1 LNTLTTSSSSYTSSS
16 RYCNVDVHDTTLLSL
31 PTTPAIST
39 TTRQL
44 STEIIRSINRNP
56 NPNYHDYF
64 PPISITTTKT
74 NNETENHSS
83 SSDGDGGA
91 VALKSFLRGTTRTS
105 NINSSNSST
114 TDSIAPLELYHAMTN
129 LQHQVVDH
137 YLDNVHLDITKLNID
152 NSTNINL
159 SRNGNNEDKDHTTT
173 IITNQHINH
182 TSIMSNKGLSN
193 VHHTSINEDDIRD
206 DDINLMRQRLKDELD
221 SVSSIKDRYSKL
233 RYAITLKAFNTQRS
247 IHHHHRHRHNK
258 HEVISDAQL
267 ISMFHFLIH
276 NDTLLSYDVLKYYY
290 ATRCK
295 ANGRLVQL
303 DMYQRVIHRLRPIE
317 MLNDRT
323 KHKSSSKG
331 PKWIK
336 PKKVIALALDIAQH
350 IQDEYSTGTKQV
362 YQYILLPELVLA
374 IMENSNVELK
384 LCAIPIMEYI
394 LQHNFPVLN
403 PDLYEYMLSRVRT
416 HTPWPHEL
424 VVRGYGSSR
433 ALMQQQQQ
441 QHQQQRQQQRLQ
453 EEDTTF
459 PYHKVLQMLVSSG
472 HVPKAETVANVLN
485 CYLPFHDTHATSEV
499 LSVIQQL
506 HLNSVESSSS
516 SSSSSSSLLEDY
528 RIDMGT
534 LEAISMA
541 SARKNVNLVLQV
553 WDMVEQFGYTPT
565 ASMFEDV
572 IVSFAATRQD
582 DNMYSALADMER
594 AGYEPSPL
602 LLKYIAMNV
611 SRTDKKIHYS
621 HKLLT
626 WHRNVHLHSKHGMS
640 ALLAAYGMKRDINN
654 AFLVFEE
661 FAALHLQP
669 DSNTFTFLMEAL
681 YIDTKVRFPFN
692 SEQRPQISTQDVCD
706 VVSAIQ
712 IILDAMDSAKVHKT
726 KAFYYEHIRVLY
738 CLGLLEDGKVVL
750 EEAIATGTHV
760 PMQTLFML
768 ATRFAYFGDF
778 TNAQAVAGLSNAAG
792 CGDFNRLKNR
802 IKNIESSFNG

>member
-1 LNTLTTSSSSYTSSS
+1 M
-16 RYCNVDVHDTTLLSL
+16 
-31 PTTPAIST
+31 
-39 TTRQL
+39 
-44 STEIIRSINRNP
+44 SIP
-56 NPNYHDYF
+56 
-64 PPISITTTKT
+64 TTTKT
-74 NNETENHSS
+74 NTNNETEDHSS
-83 SSDGDGGA
+83 SSDGA
-91 VALKSFLRGTTRTS
+91 VALKSFLRGTRTNNS
-105 NINSSNSST
+105 NSNSS
-114 TDSIAPLELYHAMTN
+114 TDSIAPLELYHAMTM
-129 LQHQVVDH
+129 LQHQVVDQ
-137 YLDNVHLDITKLNID
+137 YLDNVHLDITKLNIVFD
-152 NSTNINL
+152 NNTNINL
-159 SRNGNNEDKDHTTT
+159 SLNGNNEVEDHTST
-173 IITNQHINH
+173 IITNQHIIP
-182 TSIMSNKGLSN
+182 TSISSNKGLSN
-193 VHHTSINEDDIRD
+193 VHHTSSSEDDDNHHDEID
-206 DDINLMRQRLKDELD
+206 LMRQRLKDELD
-221 SVSSIKDRYSKL
+221 SVSNEDRYSKL

-247 IHHHHRHRHNK
+247 INHHRHRHNK
-258 HEVISDAQL
+258 HELLDDAQL

-276 NDTLLSYDVLKYYY
+276 NDTLLSYEVLKYY
-290 ATRCK
+290 AARCK
-295 ANGRLVQL
+295 ANGGGGRVVRL

-317 MLNDRT
+317 MLIDRT
-323 KHKSSSKG
+323 KSKSSSKG

-336 PKKVIALALDIAQH
+336 PKKLIHLALDMAQH

-362 YQYILLPELVLA
+362 YQYILIPELVLA
-374 IMENSNVELK
+374 LMENSNTNVEMK

-403 PDLYEYMLSRVRT
+403 PDLYEYMLSRVRRT
-416 HTPWPHEL
+416 HWTHEL
-424 VVRGYGSSR
+424 VRGGSSR
-433 ALMQQQQQ
+433 AVVQQQQ
-441 QHQQQRQQQRLQ
+441 QQQRQQQ
-453 EEDTTF
+453 EEDTSF

-472 HVPKAETVANVLN
+472 HVPKSETVANVLN
-485 CYLPFHDTHATSEV
+485 CYLPFHDTYATSEV

-506 HLNSVESSSS
+506 HLNSIESSSTSPSSSLS
-516 SSSSSSSLLEDY
+516 SSSEDY

-541 SARKNVNLVLQV
+541 SARKNVDLVLQV

-582 DNMYSALADMER
+582 DNMYSALADMAR
-594 AGYEPSPL
+594 NGYEPSPL

-626 WHRNVHLHSKHGMS
+626 WHRNVHLHSKHGMN

-661 FAALHLQP
+661 FDALHLQP

-681 YIDTKVRFPFN
+681 YIDTKERFPFKS
-692 SEQRPQISTQDVCD
+692 SEQRPQISTQDVDD

-768 ATRFAYFGDF
+768 ATRFAHFGDF

-802 IKNIESSFNG
+802 IKNIESSFNGNVLDHSD